1 MVVFF
6 WHNKCMETKKIAIVM
21 AVEDVRKME
30 WLAAQQ
36 SPPVTLSDY
45 VRSALHCQPVK
56 NGGPREGGG
65 RPKKET

>member
-21 AVEDVRKME
+21 AVEDVERLEGEATARSM
-30 WLAAQQ
+30 
-36 SPPVTLSDY
+36 TFSDF
-45 VRSALHCQPVK
+45 VRDRLGCRIVK

-65 RPKKET
+65 RPKKEA